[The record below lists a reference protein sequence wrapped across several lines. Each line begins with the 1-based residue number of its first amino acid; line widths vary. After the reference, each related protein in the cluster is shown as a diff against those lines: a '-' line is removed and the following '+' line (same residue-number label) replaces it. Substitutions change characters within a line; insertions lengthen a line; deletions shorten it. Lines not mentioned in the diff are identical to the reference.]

1 MIENQI
7 KSYFENEKRYKRFYC
22 FNLQK
27 TRHLA
32 VITIELKKW
41 PQEAQ
46 NAQKFFTYQA
56 NMFFFFVSFA
66 PFVAKTRTIEPCL
79 WGRSPKG
86 GVPNPRPWT
95 FERLNLSNTQ
105 LTTHN

>member
-1 MIENQI
+1 MKKN
-7 KSYFENEKRYKRFYC
+7 KRF
-22 FNLQK
+22 FRINFSN
-27 TRHLA
+27 TWHLA

-66 PFVAKTRTIEPCL
+66 PFVAKPRTIEPCL
-79 WGRSPKG
+79 WGRL
-86 GVPNPRPWT
+86 V
-95 FERLNLSNTQ
+95 LS
-105 LTTHN
+105 